1 MRTVFLLQ
9 IPHAIIHKANRWG
22 FAACLLMGGLL
33 SADTA
38 LAQLP
43 INYDNTTGQVGHH
56 MVVQPGIAR
65 GICGGGW
72 NSDEPSV
79 VLGTLPPGLKI
90 MNANIVGTPQ
100 QPGRWVVT
108 LQFARIEC
116 GGKIYPDQEVSVT
129 LEIKGIAPRR
139 VQ

>member
-1 MRTVFLLQ
+1 MSTIFLLR
-9 IPHAIIHKANRWG
+9 IPDSITHKASRWG
-22 FAACLLMGGLL
+22 FVAWLFMGGLL
-33 SADTA
+33 SAGTA

-43 INYDNTTGQVGHH
+43 IQYDNTTGQAGHH
-56 MVVQPGIAR
+56 MIVQPGIAR

-72 NSDEPSV
+72 NSDEPYV
-79 VLGTLPPGLKI
+79 VAGTLPPGLKI